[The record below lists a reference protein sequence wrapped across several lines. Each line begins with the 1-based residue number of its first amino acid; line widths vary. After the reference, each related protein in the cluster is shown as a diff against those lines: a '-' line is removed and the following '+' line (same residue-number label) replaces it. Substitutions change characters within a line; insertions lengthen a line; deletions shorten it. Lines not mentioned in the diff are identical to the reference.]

1 LIQYLGFC
9 LLFPLVFVWWRWER
23 SKREIVRLKIEKKE
37 MEIVLREQDKNFQE
51 RLILIEQSKEKL
63 SEAFKGLSLEAVE
76 RLHQKSLQESLQKE
90 ESLQKIIEPLKLSL
104 GKLDDGMHRI
114 EKERRGE
121 KEALQEQIKGILESE
136 KMLRQETANLVKSL
150 RKPDVRGMWGELQL
164 QRVVELAGLTNQ
176 CDFYQQPVGGDAE
189 EGRLRPDL
197 IVRLPG
203 ERTIVVDAKA
213 PFEAFLEANQV
224 EDPHLKQEKLQDHA
238 RRLRVHIQQLSK
250 KGYAQSFKPSPEFVV
265 LFLPAEILFSAALQ
279 CDPTL
284 IEMGAEHGVVL
295 ATPTTLIGLLKAVA
309 YGWKQ
314 DKFSKCAQEI
324 SDLGHELYKR
334 LHDMTKHFSHVGKS
348 LNTAVDSFNKTI
360 GSLERRVLVTA
371 RKFKELGAATDS
383 VEIEALDFIETI
395 SRDTDPI

>member
-1 LIQYLGFC
+1 MIQYLGFC

>member
-1 LIQYLGFC
+1 
-9 LLFPLVFVWWRWER
+9 
-23 SKREIVRLKIEKKE
+23 

-136 KMLRQETANLVKSL
+136 RMLRQETANLVKSL

-176 CDFYQQPVGGDAE
+176 CDFYQQPVGDAE

-213 PFEAFLEANQV
+213 PFEAFLEANQA

-383 VEIEALDFIETI
+383 VEIESLDFIETI
-395 SRDTDPI
+395 SRDTDLI

>member
-1 LIQYLGFC
+1 
-9 LLFPLVFVWWRWER
+9 VFVWWRWER